1 MERILGIDV
10 GDKRIGIAV
19 TDPLQITAQGVMT
32 LKRKTREDDLEA
44 FRELIKKYELKKI
57 VAGLPM
63 NMDGSES
70 AQTRKTINF
79 CQFIKKQLK
88 VKIVYID
95 ERLTSSWSE
104 KILIEGNVSRKN
116 RKEYIDTLA
125 AQMILQSYMDREDK
139 TGDLQL

>member
-10 GDKRIGIAV
+10 GDKRIGVAV

-44 FRELIKKYELKKI
+44 FRELIAKYEIKKV
-57 VAGLPM
+57 VAGLPL

-70 AQTRKTINF
+70 SQTRKTINF
-79 CQFIKKQLK
+79 CQFIKKRLK
-88 VKIVYID
+88 IEIIYID

-104 KILIEGNVSRKN
+104 KVLIEGNVSREN
-116 RKEYIDTLA
+116 RKDYIDMLA
-125 AQMILQSYMDREDK
+125 AQMILQSYMDRAVK
-139 TGDLQL
+139 

>member
-32 LKRKTREDDLEA
+32 LRRKTRDDDLEA
-44 FRELIKKYELKKI
+44 FREIIEKYELKKI
-57 VAGLPM
+57 VAGLPL
-63 NMDGSES
+63 NMDGTES
-70 AQTRKTINF
+70 AQTRKTQNF
-79 CQFIKKQLK
+79 CQFIKKRLN
-88 VKIVYID
+88 IEIIYID

-104 KILIEGNVSRKN
+104 KILIEGNVSRKK

-125 AQMILQSYMDREDK
+125 AQMILQSYMDRADR
-139 TGDLQL
+139 

>member
-32 LKRKTREDDLEA
+32 YRRKTRDDDLEA
-44 FRELIKKYELKKI
+44 FREIIEKYELKKI
-57 VAGLPM
+57 VAGLPL
-63 NMDGSES
+63 NMDSTES
-70 AQTRKTINF
+70 AQTRKTQNF
-79 CQFIKKQLK
+79 CQFIKKRLN
-88 VKIVYID
+88 VEIIYVD

-104 KILIEGNVSRKN
+104 KILIEGKVSRKK

-125 AQMILQSYMDREDK
+125 AQMILQSYMDRANK
-139 TGDLQL
+139 

>member
-10 GDKRIGIAV
+10 GDKRIGVAV

-44 FRELIKKYELKKI
+44 FRELIAKYEIKKV
-57 VAGLPM
+57 VAGLPL

-70 AQTRKTINF
+70 AQTRKTVNF
-79 CQFIKKQLK
+79 CQFIKKRLK
-88 VKIVYID
+88 IEIIYID

-104 KILIEGNVSRKN
+104 KVLIEGNVSREN
-116 RKEYIDTLA
+116 RKDYIDMLA
-125 AQMILQSYMDREDK
+125 AQIILQSYMDRAVK
-139 TGDLQL
+139 

>member
-32 LKRKTREDDLEA
+32 LKRKTRDDDLEA
-44 FRELIKKYELKKI
+44 FRELIAKYEIKKV
-57 VAGLPM
+57 VAGLPL

-70 AQTRKTINF
+70 AQTRKTVNF
-79 CQFIKKQLK
+79 CQFIKKRLD
-88 VKIVYID
+88 IEIIYID

-104 KILIEGNVSRKN
+104 KVLIEGNVSREN
-116 RKEYIDTLA
+116 RKDYIDMLA
-125 AQMILQSYMDREDK
+125 AQIILQSYMDRAVK
-139 TGDLQL
+139 

>member
-32 LKRKTREDDLEA
+32 YRRKTRDDDLEA
-44 FRELIKKYELKKI
+44 FREIIEKYELKKI
-57 VAGLPM
+57 VAGLPL
-63 NMDGSES
+63 NMDGTES
-70 AQTRKTINF
+70 AQTRKTQNF
-79 CQFIKKQLK
+79 CQFIKKRLN
-88 VKIVYID
+88 VEIIYID

-104 KILIEGNVSRKN
+104 KILIEGNVSRKK

-125 AQMILQSYMDREDK
+125 AQMILQSYMDRADK
-139 TGDLQL
+139 

>member
-1 MERILGIDV
+1 MERVLGIDV

-32 LKRKTREDDLEA
+32 LRRKTRDDDLQA
-44 FRELIKKYELKKI
+44 FRELVEKYDLKKI
-57 VAGLPM
+57 VAGLPL

-70 AQTRKTINF
+70 AQTRKTQNF
-79 CQFIKKQLK
+79 CQFIKKR
-88 VKIVYID
+88 IDIEIIYID

-116 RKEYIDTLA
+116 RKKFIDTLS
-125 AQMILQSYMDREDK
+125 AQMILQSYMDRKDK
-139 TGDLQL
+139 

>member
-10 GDKRIGIAV
+10 GDKRIGVAV

-32 LKRKTREDDLEA
+32 LKRKTRDDDLEA
-44 FRELIKKYELKKI
+44 FRDLIDKYEIKKV
-57 VAGLPM
+57 VAGLPL

-79 CQFIKKQLK
+79 CQFIKKRLK
-88 VKIVYID
+88 IEIIYID

-104 KILIEGNVSRKN
+104 KVLIEGNVSRVN
-116 RKEYIDTLA
+116 RKDYIDMLA
-125 AQMILQSYMDREDK
+125 AQMILQSYMDRAVK
-139 TGDLQL
+139 

>member
-10 GDKRIGIAV
+10 GDKRIGVAV

-32 LKRKTREDDLEA
+32 LRRKTRDDDLEA
-44 FRELIKKYELKKI
+44 FQELIDKYDLKKI

-63 NMDGSES
+63 NMDGTES
-70 AQTRKTINF
+70 AQTRKTVNF
-79 CQFIKKQLK
+79 CQFIKKRLNIEIIY
-88 VKIVYID
+88 VD

-104 KILIEGNVSRKN
+104 KILIEGNVSRKK

-125 AQMILQSYMDREDK
+125 AQMILQSYMDRANK
-139 TGDLQL
+139 

>member
-32 LKRKTREDDLEA
+32 YRRKTRDDDLEA
-44 FRELIKKYELKKI
+44 FREIIEKYELKKI
-57 VAGLPM
+57 VAGLPL
-63 NMDGSES
+63 NMDGTES
-70 AQTRKTINF
+70 SQTRKTQNF
-79 CQFIKKQLK
+79 CQFIKKRLN
-88 VKIVYID
+88 VEIIYID

-104 KILIEGNVSRKN
+104 KILIEGNVSRKK

-125 AQMILQSYMDREDK
+125 AQMILQSYMDRATK
-139 TGDLQL
+139 